1 MKKKK
6 LYFIIC
12 TIVFVC
18 IFIAVYTVVNETM
31 RFKYNNGILPL
42 QDLYHYPD
50 NSIDVIFLGS
60 SHIGMNV
67 DTEVLCRDYG
77 IAAYKI
83 WGPIQPVWNSYFNL
97 VEALKTQ
104 KPKLVVF
111 ETLSMSHNIE
121 YQTYAHTV
129 MNVSGMK
136 MSLNKIQNILV
147 SAEPQYHSALITNF
161 SLYHTRYNE
170 LTAQDFENY
179 FWNYQYNR
187 DKNFHYDDNAVYA
200 ANAPEFTDEKL
211 PLGEK
216 QQKYFLKLYQLCKR
230 NDIPLLLVSVP
241 YSIIEEE
248 SARQNTFSEFV
259 REKGLTYLDIKTVSD
274 AIDIQYNG
282 DFIDDSGHLNNSGI
296 EKFTQYIGT
305 YMRQNYDLP
314 ERYDDPYFAYSTPTN
329 AVFYLHKPFTGDAQ
343 TSFIDTRAT
352 LFDDPTSNWTIL
364 SRINTECNSP
374 EKIYYS
380 CFSETEPYRGLLVRG
395 ADNDQLDVV
404 IGSNYYCK
412 VDLPDFKKWVTLA
425 ISKNGDHYNIYLDG
439 KSVYSNIESSCD
451 AYEKSLVIGGQWL
464 ANNQLG
470 KLSAVM
476 VDKFELYYDEMSAY
490 DICKWMN
497 SNMYIPSQE
506 EMEKYYQRK
515 YDHKIEYT
523 LDVPFAGNGTD
534 FYLDTNI
541 QLYMEPQR
549 DWTLFTELEI
559 PSDNMS
565 GVYLS
570 CFREAPGEYRGLLIR
585 KVDNTMQI
593 LVGNSHYVTYD
604 IIGSSKLNI
613 VITKSNST
621 YTVFVDG
628 SPIASVDSECA
639 SYVGPLLI
647 GAELDK
653 DYLPINL
660 SQLAVNRLE
669 IHEGVASTDE
679 ITLWSK

>member
-1 MKKKK
+1 MMKKK
-6 LYFIIC
+6 IHI
-12 TIVFVC
+12 FVC
-18 IFIAVYTVVNETM
+18 VIAFCCIFTTVYAVVNETL
-31 RFKYNNGILPL
+31 RLKYDNGILPL
-42 QDLYHYPD
+42 QDLYHYPE

-111 ETLSMSHNIE
+111 ETLSMSHTFE
-121 YQTYAHTV
+121 HQTYAHTV
-129 MNVSGMK
+129 MNLSGMK
-136 MSLNKIQNILV
+136 LSLNKIQDILV
-147 SAEPQYHSALITNF
+147 SAEPQYYSALITNF

-187 DKNFHYDDNAVYA
+187 NKNFHYEDHAVYA
-200 ANAPEFTDEKL
+200 ANAPELTSEKL

-216 QQKYFLKLYQLCKR
+216 QRKYFLKLYQLCKR
-230 NDIPLLLVSVP
+230 NDIPLLLVTVP
-241 YSIIEEE
+241 YSIIEDE
-248 SARQNTFSEFV
+248 SARQNTFSELA
-259 REKGLTYLDIKTVSD
+259 REKGLAHLDFKTVSD

-282 DFIDDSGHLNNSGI
+282 DFIDDSGHFNNSGI
-296 EKFTQYIGT
+296 EKFTRYIGT
-305 YMRQNYDLP
+305 FMRQNYDLP
-314 ERYDDPYFAYSTPTN
+314 ERYDDPYFAYSTPSN
-329 AVFYLHKPFTGDAQ
+329 AVFYLHKPFIGDAQ
-343 TSFIDTRAT
+343 TGFIDTKAT
-352 LFDDPTSNWTIL
+352 LFDDPTNSWTIL
-364 SRINTECNSP
+364 SRINTQCNSP

-380 CFSETEPYRGLLVRG
+380 CFSEAEPYRGLLVRG
-395 ADNDQLDVV
+395 TDNGQLDVV

-412 VDLPDFKKWVTLA
+412 LDLPDYKKWVTLA

-439 KSVYSNIESSCD
+439 KCAYKDMDVSCD
-451 AYEKSLVIGGQWL
+451 TYEKSLVIGAQWL

-476 VDKFELYYDEMSAY
+476 VDKFELYYDEMSAS

-497 SNMYIPSQE
+497 SNAYIPSQE
-506 EMEKYYQRK
+506 EMEKYYQSK
-515 YDHKIEYT
+515 YTHQIEYT
-523 LDVPFAGNGTD
+523 LDAPFAGNGTD
-534 FYLDTNI
+534 YYLDTNI

-549 DWTLFTELEI
+549 NWTLFTELEI
-559 PSDNMS
+559 PFDNAS

-570 CFREAPGEYRGLLIR
+570 CFREVPGEYRGLLIR
-585 KVDNTMQI
+585 KVDNTLQL
-593 LVGNSHYVTYD
+593 LVGNSCYITYD
-604 IIGSSKLNI
+604 TIGSSKLNV
-613 VITKSNST
+613 VITKFKST
-621 YTVFVDG
+621 YTAFING
-628 SPIASVDSECA
+628 SPIATVDSECA

-647 GAELDK
+647 GAELDEN
-653 DYLPINL
+653 YMPINL

-669 IHEGVASTDE
+669 IREGVASTDE
-679 ITLWSK
+679 IAAWNN